1 MEPASGLRLDHNHQL
16 SLREFHVHNP
26 LATTGAKGA
35 ANAPL
40 SAP

>member
-16 SLREFHVHNP
+16 VKRIPVHNP